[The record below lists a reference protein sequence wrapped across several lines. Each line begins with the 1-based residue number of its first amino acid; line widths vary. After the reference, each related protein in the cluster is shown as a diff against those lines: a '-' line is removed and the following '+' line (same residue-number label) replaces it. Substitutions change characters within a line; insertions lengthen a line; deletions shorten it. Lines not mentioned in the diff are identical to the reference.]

1 MARRC
6 ILVVVLCVCV
16 CMSTAVGAA
25 QRQGKGSVRFRD
37 GVALSD
43 KILVRLSQVPPPETN
58 ARYEGWLISDDG
70 SVWTSIGI
78 LTPAANGAINLDW
91 SSPSGENLLARYSR
105 FAITAEPANDTN
117 PARSAIV
124 VLGGQIAADM
134 LEPVRQLLVQG
145 SDTPLPNRQGVA
157 VGLRNAA
164 QLVRT
169 AARDAQRGA
178 QRDRRDDVGTANE
191 STVNLVE
198 GVNSGLYGDLN
209 GDGLIADG
217 GDPYGVLRYAAVAQQ
232 LVRIAQSSAS
242 ATEETKLFANNA
254 ITSAYNVVNWST
266 QIRDF
271 ALLIKPTTPLSD
283 SLIIHDNINFL
294 ANQVLTGVD
303 VNGNGSIDE
312 DLGEG
317 GARGVY
323 TSVQDVARID
333 LGPVTSAGF
342 VRSAPPAASD
352 AGTAPASSQPQQAPA
367 LLPSELP
374 NTGAADFPQMLLVI
388 SAALLIAAGR
398 FSLLLV
404 RRERR

>member
-6 ILVVVLCVCV
+6 ILLVVLCVCV
-16 CMSTAVGAA
+16 SMSTAVATA

-37 GVALSD
+37 GAALSD
-43 KILVRLSQVPPPETN
+43 KILVRLSQVAPPEAN
-58 ARYEGWLISDDG
+58 ARYEGWLVSDDG

-78 LTPAANGAINLDW
+78 LTPSANGAINLDW
-91 SSPSGENLLARYSR
+91 TSPSGENLLARYSR

-117 PARSAIV
+117 PAHSAIV

-145 SDTPLPNRQGVA
+145 SDTPLPNRQGIA

-178 QRDRRDDVGTANE
+178 ERDRPDDLGKANE
-191 STVNLVE
+191 STLNLVE
-198 GVNSGLYGDLN
+198 GVNSGLFGDLN
-209 GDGLIADG
+209 GDGVIADG
-217 GDPYGVLRYAAVAQQ
+217 GDPYGVLRYAVAAQQ
-232 LVRIAQSSAS
+232 LVRITQSSTS

-283 SLIIHDNINFL
+283 SLIIYGNINFL
-294 ANQVLTGVD
+294 ANQVLAGVD

-323 TSVQDVARID
+323 TSVQDMARID
-333 LGPVTSAGF
+333 VGPVTSTGF
-342 VRSAPPAASD
+342 IRPAPPAASD
-352 AGTAPASSQPQQAPA
+352 AGTAPASSQPEQAPA
-367 LLPSELP
+367 PVPSELP
-374 NTGAADFPQMLLVI
+374 NTGAADFLQTLLVI
-388 SAALLIAAGR
+388 SAVLLIAAGR
-398 FSLLLV
+398 VSLLFV

>member
-1 MARRC
+1 MVRRC
-6 ILVVVLCVCV
+6 ILLVVLCVWV
-16 CMSTAVGAA
+16 SMSTVVDAA

-43 KILVRLSQVPPPETN
+43 KILVRLSQVPPPEAN
-58 ARYEGWLISDDG
+58 ARYEGWLVSDDG

-91 SSPSGENLLARYSR
+91 SSPSGENLLARYSG
-105 FAITAEPANDTN
+105 FAVTAEPANDTN
-117 PARSAIV
+117 PAASPII
-124 VLGGQIAADM
+124 VLGGRIAPDM

-157 VGLRNAA
+157 VGLQNAA
-164 QLVRT
+164 QLMRT

-178 QRDRRDDVGTANE
+178 ERDRRDDVGKANE
-191 STVNLVE
+191 STVNLIE
-198 GVNSGLYGDLN
+198 GVNSGAYGDWN

-217 GDPYGVLRYAAVAQQ
+217 GDPYGVLRYAAAAQQ
-232 LVRIAQSSAS
+232 LARIAQSSAS
-242 ATEETKLFANNA
+242 ATEETRLFANNA

-283 SLIIHDNINFL
+283 SLIIHGNINFL
-294 ANQVLTGVD
+294 ANQVLAGVD

-317 GARGVY
+317 GARAVY
-323 TSVQDVARID
+323 TSVQDMARID
-333 LGPVTSAGF
+333 VGPVTSGSF
-342 VRSAPPAASD
+342 VRPAPPATSD
-352 AGTAPASSQPQQAPA
+352 AGTAPASSQPQQTPA
-367 LLPSELP
+367 VVPSELP
-374 NTGAADFPQMLLVI
+374 NTGAAEFPQVLLVI
-388 SAALLIAAGR
+388 TAALLIVVGR
-398 FSLLLV
+398 FSLLLA
-404 RRERR
+404 RHERR